1 MNIIAVFA
9 LTIAG
14 WTSTTFETA
23 TQPQDLNAGPCDPA
37 VSRCL

>member
-9 LTIAG
+9 LTFAV
-14 WTSTTFETA
+14 WTSTTFDTG
-23 TQPQDLNAGPCDPA
+23 THPQDLNAGPCDPA